1 MQSRFGS
8 RPQQPYELTAPLEG
22 EVEEGEIEDPGNQ
35 ILFPDAGNSGEGDE
49 QEEEEYEMSLGE
61 PVALEEA
68 EEGRMA
74 SRFEAPS
81 CQVRRRSKHTK
92 LVIYR
97 FDLGA
102 PTAFVAVGKATPT
115 IV

>member
-1 MQSRFGS
+1 MQAIVEKEMNKRKRSMKCR
-8 RPQQPYELTAPLEG
+8 LE
-22 EVEEGEIEDPGNQ
+22 NQ
-35 ILFPDAGNSGEGDE
+35 WHLKR
-49 QEEEEYEMSLGE
+49 LRK
-61 PVALEEA
+61 A
-68 EEGRMA
+68 EWL